1 MSADSLYDSLRGYL
15 KVTARVIKKQ
25 GNDIN
30 VKEKFSVRITG
41 SNTAGSPNTV
51 GYPTIVFKNARLYV
65 EGTSYAKVVSGN
77 GWHNLPDTLL
87 FPGESS
93 SVNLEFEALRDI
105 PGISDWFQTEKV
117 ARIWIKADLD
127 QERFFELWNYME
139 FHTEIEP
146 T

>member
-1 MSADSLYDSLRGYL
+1 MSADSLYDNLRSYL
-15 KVTARVIKKQ
+15 KVTARVVKKQ

-30 VKEKFSVRITG
+30 VKEKFTVKITG

-51 GYPTIVFKNARLYV
+51 GYPAIVFKNAKLYV

-93 SVNLEFEALRDI
+93 FISLEFEALSDI

-117 ARIWIKADLD
+117 AKIWIKADLD
-127 QERFFELWNYME
+127 QERFFSLWNYME